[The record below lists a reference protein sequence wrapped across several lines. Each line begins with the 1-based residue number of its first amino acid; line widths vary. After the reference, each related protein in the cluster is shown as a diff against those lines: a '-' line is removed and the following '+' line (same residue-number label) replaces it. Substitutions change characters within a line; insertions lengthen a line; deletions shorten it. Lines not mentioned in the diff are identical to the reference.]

1 MRTEATRKG
10 RILGVQV
17 ITRCDDM
24 PDTSY
29 LGEYTD
35 KADDSCIVCATGEF
49 YADVVRRTDIIDRA
63 AELAASAE
71 RAGEGARATYW
82 TAKAQRLA
90 DKWEGVNEIPDC
102 SGRKYRFFRPY
113 AGGEAVQSE
122 SYRAYAQQDWERMRG
137 LTEGN
142 WNYVGIMAEAEV
154 TLAGSNV
161 IQRITSGGL
170 WGIESDSGDAYL
182 EEVAKSELEE
192 LRGELQTL
200 GFGRRAIAAAY
211 ADAAHVTK

>member
-1 MRTEATRKG
+1 MSNDTRKG
-10 RILGVQV
+10 RIIGVQV
-17 ITRCDDM
+17 ITRCDGM

-35 KADDSCIVCATGEF
+35 TPEEGAIVCATGEF
-49 YADVVRRTDIIDRA
+49 WGDVRRRTDIIERA
-63 AELAASAE
+63 AELASSAE

-82 TAKAQRLA
+82 HAKAQRLA
-90 DKWEGVNEIPDC
+90 DKWEDANEI
-102 SGRKYRFFRPY
+102 SNRSRKCRFFLPY
-113 AGGEAVQSE
+113 AGGEAVGSKDW
-122 SYRAYAQQDWERMRG
+122 RAYAQQDWERMRG
-137 LTEGN
+137 LTEGK
-142 WNYVGIMAEAEV
+142 WGYVGIMAQAEV

-182 EEVAKSELEE
+182 EEVAQSELEE
-192 LRGELQTL
+192 LRGVLQTI

-211 ADAAHVTK
+211 ANVAHVTK

>member
-29 LGEYTD
+29 LGRYIDTPED
-35 KADDSCIVCATGEF
+35 GAIVCATGEF
-49 YADVVRRTDIIDRA
+49 YEDVVRCSGIIDRA

-90 DKWEGVNEIPDC
+90 DKWEDANEIPNR
-102 SGRKYRFFRPY
+102 SRKYRFFRPY

-182 EEVAKSELEE
+182 EEVAQSELEE

-200 GFGRRAIAAAY
+200 GFGKRAIAAAY
-211 ADAAHVTK
+211 ADAAHITK

>member
-29 LGEYTD
+29 LGRYIDTPED
-35 KADDSCIVCATGEF
+35 GAIVCATGEF
-49 YADVVRRTDIIDRA
+49 YEDVVRRSGIIDRA

-82 TAKAQRLA
+82 HAKGERLA
-90 DKWEGVNEIPDC
+90 DKWEDANEIPNR
-102 SGRKYRFFRPY
+102 SRKYRFFRPY

-182 EEVAKSELEE
+182 EEVAQSELEE

-200 GFGRRAIAAAY
+200 GFGKRAIAAAY
-211 ADAAHVTK
+211 ADAAHITK